1 MFKSNLLFKINEIKM
16 NLIKFISKI
25 VRIMKKYLIFC
36 VSIITLFSIISC
48 TNHSESDLL
57 EPIPEVDLITY
68 NEHVK
73 TIIDNNCIFC
83 HGNPPT
89 NGAPNSLITYD
100 NVKSALENANLIS
113 RISVLAGEPGAM
125 PFGGPRLPQNL
136 IDLIIQWEADG
147 LLEN

>member
-1 MFKSNLLFKINEIKM
+1 M

-36 VSIITLFSIISC
+36 ASIISLFSIISC
-48 TNHSESDLL
+48 TNHSEIDLI
-57 EPIPEVDLITY
+57 ESIPEIDLITY
-68 NEHVK
+68 DEHVK

-89 NGAPNSLITYD
+89 NGAPNALTTYD
-100 NVKSALENANLIS
+100 NVKSAVDNANLIS
-113 RISVLAGEPGAM
+113 RISALSGEPGAM